1 MLNSGFWT
9 LQHITGVTLIVGC
22 LLFLSGAGS
31 YGLIRDEKGR
41 MIFGQPPR
49 AWVTMVHDHPALWR
63 RATLLF
69 ISGTLLTVAGL
80 AGLTDTLEGSG
91 TVWLARISLLAFVI
105 AAVLWVILLTFR
117 LTVDPWA
124 GEHLARTNTMP
135 DTYEPLRLWIGPLF
149 VIYTVLMFLGLA
161 LLGVAVLGASLLPQW
176 CGWLAIV
183 YGIAG
188 LGLLAAFRDAPLNP
202 TTTSHPTVVRCRDMT
217 TIACIGHW
225 YTDLLYFAPIL
236 IMVGLVGRDKL
247 RRRRAGNSRRRPS
260 KVPASTTH

>member
-188 LGLLAAFRDAPLNP
+188 LGLLAAFRDAPP
-202 TTTSHPTVVRCRDMT
+202 
-217 TIACIGHW
+217 
-225 YTDLLYFAPIL
+225 LLHYLTPLLFGVLLL
-236 IMVGLVGRDKL
+236 I
-247 RRRRAGNSRRRPS
+247 
-260 KVPASTTH
+260 